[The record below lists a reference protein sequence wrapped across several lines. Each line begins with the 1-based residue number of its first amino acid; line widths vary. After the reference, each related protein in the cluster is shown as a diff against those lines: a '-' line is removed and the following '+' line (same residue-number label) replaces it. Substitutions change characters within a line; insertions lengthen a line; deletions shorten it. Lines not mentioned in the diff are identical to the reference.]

1 VSKPSGVFLIFIA
14 VSLNFSRNVTILT
27 QKTNKQE
34 QMTILTIIGV
44 VVLIVLLFVGG
55 GLLGWLIKGL
65 EVVFTFLSEGCSHTL
80 GCLFWI
86 FIVFCALIA
95 LIL

>member
-1 VSKPSGVFLIFIA
+1 MPFNSSYRLLSKK
-14 VSLNFSRNVTILT
+14 
-27 QKTNKQE
+27 QK
-34 QMTILTIIGV
+34 QMTILTIISV
-44 VVLIVLLFVGG
+44 VILIVLLFVGG

-65 EVVFTFLSEGCSHTL
+65 EVIFSFLSEGCSHTL

-86 FIVFCALIA
+86 FIGLCALIA

>member
-1 VSKPSGVFLIFIA
+1 M
-14 VSLNFSRNVTILT
+14 N
-27 QKTNKQE
+27 
-34 QMTILTIIGV
+34 ILTIIGV

-65 EVVFTFLSEGCSHTL
+65 EAVFTFLSEGCSHTL

-86 FIVFCALIA
+86 FIGFSVLVVLFL
-95 LIL
+95 

>member
-1 VSKPSGVFLIFIA
+1 
-14 VSLNFSRNVTILT
+14 
-27 QKTNKQE
+27 
-34 QMTILTIIGV
+34 MTILTIIGV

-65 EVVFTFLSEGCSHTL
+65 EAVFTFLSEGCSHTL

-86 FIVFCALIA
+86 IIGFCVLVV
-95 LIL
+95 LFL

>member
-1 VSKPSGVFLIFIA
+1 
-14 VSLNFSRNVTILT
+14 
-27 QKTNKQE
+27 
-34 QMTILTIIGV
+34 MTILTIIGV

-55 GLLGWLIKGL
+55 GLLGWHIKGL
-65 EVVFTFLSEGCSHTL
+65 EVILSFLSEGCSHTL

>member
-1 VSKPSGVFLIFIA
+1 MWAIFEFFSKCYYINPKELI
-14 VSLNFSRNVTILT
+14 
-27 QKTNKQE
+27 KQE
-34 QMTILTIIGV
+34 QMTILAIIGV
-44 VVLIVLLFVGG
+44 VVLIILLFVGG
-55 GLLGWLIKGL
+55 GLLGWVIKGL
-65 EVVFTFLSEGCSHTL
+65 EVVFNFLLEGCSHTL